1 MKCIQLLLITILI
14 LFRSNYISSKVSLKH
29 YDDKHNDHNKDMKL
43 KSKSEKGS
51 NVIKTYEKEEITSN
65 NKANSKTN
73 SKANSKANIKA
84 NTKTNRIN
92 SEIE

>member
-29 YDDKHNDHNKDMKL
+29 YDHKHNDHNKDMKL

-51 NVIKTYEKEEITSN
+51 NIIKTYEKEEITSN